1 MTDDE
6 IITIIL
12 DEAFYIHKTIGPGML
27 ENVYKKCLAYR
38 LTLKGLFIQTERP
51 IPVIFEEIKMD
62 CGYQADII
70 VNNRIVIEV
79 KNIDSFADIH
89 TAQILTY
96 LRFLKLR
103 RGLLLNFKTVLLK
116 NGVKRVVNGFDQ

>member
-6 IITIIL
+6 IITITL
-12 DEAFYIHKTIGPGML
+12 DEAYYIHKTIGPGML

-38 LTLKGLFIQTERP
+38 LTLRGLSFQIEKP
-51 IPVIFEEIKMD
+51 IPVIFEGIKMD
-62 CGYQADII
+62 CGYQVDIL

-79 KNIDSFADIH
+79 KNVDCFADIH
-89 TAQILTY
+89 TAQLLTY

-116 NGVKRVVNGFDQ
+116 NGIKRVVNGFD